1 MKRAACILAVLVGS
15 AAPLIGHHSFA
26 MFEMDKDVKLVGTI
40 IEVKWQ
46 NPHTHFRIRIDK
58 DKDIDPSLVGE
69 WDIEGAAIAIMSR
82 QGWTKNT
89 LKIGDKA
96 TIVGHPLK
104 SGEKGMSMFYLI
116 NPDGSRI
123 YQDIARPGDDPNKR
137 RDGGQ

>member
-1 MKRAACILAVLVGS
+1 MKRAAYVVALLVGATS
-15 AAPLIGHHSFA
+15 ALVAHHSFA
-26 MFEMDKDVKLVGTI
+26 MFDMDKDLKLVGTI
-40 IEVKWQ
+40 TEVKWQ
-46 NPHTHFRIRIDK
+46 NPHTHFRMRVDK
-58 DKDIDPSLVGE
+58 EKDVDPATVGE

-89 LKIGDKA
+89 LKVGDRA

-104 SGEKGMSMFYLI
+104 SGEKGASMFYLI

-137 RDGGQ
+137 SSGK